1 MMNAKRFFNR
11 IISFASTIVMTAVAA
26 ANVTANTFAAE
37 EFDHDAMVNELAV
50 LVNEAREEAGLGD
63 VYVLPY
69 LNEVAQTRTIET
81 TISFDHR
88 TRNGEGFDS
97 AIDTEMVSFSVAAEA
112 IAAGYST
119 ARETFDSWMNNEN
132 DRNAILAPEM
142 THIGVDVL
150 YDEESK
156 LGYYWQITLISTEQS
171 FAEQYIPETA
181 SSPKAEGDITGD
193 GKVDTFDYLTL
204 ITYLDKSDKGIST
217 MHLSNAQLQT
227 SDCFRDGIL
236 SKADAK
242 VMVEFI
248 LGEIDTIPCE
258 AL

>member
-1 MMNAKRFFNR
+1 MMTAKRFLNKV
-11 IISFASTIVMTAVAA
+11 ISIVSTIVMTAVTA
-26 ANVTANTFAAE
+26 ANLTVNTFAAE

-50 LVNEAREEAGLGD
+50 LVNQAREEAGLGD

-81 TISFDHR
+81 TICFDHR
-88 TRNGEGFDS
+88 TRNGDGFDS
-97 AIDTEMVSFSVAAEA
+97 AIDTEMVRFSAAAEA

-119 ARETFDSWMNNEN
+119 AQETFASWMNNES
-132 DRNAILAPEM
+132 DKNAILAPEM
-142 THIGVDVL
+142 THIGLDVL

-156 LGYYWQITLISTEQS
+156 LGYYWQITLISTDQS
-171 FAEQYIPETA
+171 FAEQYVPEITA
-181 SSPKAEGDITGD
+181 DPKAEGDITGD

-204 ITYLDKSDKGIST
+204 IRYLDKSDKGIST

-242 VMVEFI
+242 IMVEFI
-248 LGEIDTIPCE
+248 LGEIDAIPCE
-258 AL
+258 S